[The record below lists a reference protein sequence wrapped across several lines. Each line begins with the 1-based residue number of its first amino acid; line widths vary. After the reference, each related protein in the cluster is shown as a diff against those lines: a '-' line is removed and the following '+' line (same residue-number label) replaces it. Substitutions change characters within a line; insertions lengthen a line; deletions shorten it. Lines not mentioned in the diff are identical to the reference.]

1 MIRRS
6 FLSLGSLGLILTV
19 LILMPGV
26 AVHSQDLTRGQ
37 LQALAPNE
45 QDLQGFIRVLP
56 GSDAPSRLNNGDP
69 NVTPEVPAQSIKD
82 AIFLRNDP
90 TSTPYWAF
98 VFSETVSVGAIKR
111 LFQSADG
118 TFNLDID
125 VILCDTPE
133 AAHEQ
138 LSHLHWT
145 AGMWKPGRWTGPE
158 MIGDESLALVQNG
171 RIQTLAFR
179 YGSLL
184 ALIEGS
190 RSNRSFMSNR
200 TLTIQTMPPAAV
212 EAIAYQIV
220 LRASQQAK
228 LVTAPTQNTR
238 LAVNGH
244 VLPKNALLVGK
255 QTYVPVR
262 EFAKAMNLTSGWDAK
277 TGALTLT
284 GPKRKTVAL
293 TAGSTAATV
302 GGVKVA
308 ALAVPVLK
316 DGGEPVMALSDLLAL
331 TGGRVTGHAGNTV
344 QVKG

>member
-1 MIRRS
+1 MTTLHKTFS
-6 FLSLGSLGLILTV
+6 WLCVCGLFMSLAGGQSARAQGAT
-19 LILMPGV
+19 
-26 AVHSQDLTRGQ
+26 QQQ
-37 LQALAPNE
+37 LQTLAPNE

-56 GSDAPSRLNNGDP
+56 GSDTPSLLNNGNATAAP
-69 NVTPEVPAQSIKD
+69 QVSAKPIKD
-82 AIFLRNDP
+82 TIFLRNDP

-118 TFNLDID
+118 TFVLDVA
-125 VILCDTPE
+125 VILCDSPE

-158 MIGDESLALVQNG
+158 MIGDESLALVENG

-190 RSNRSFMSNR
+190 RSNRSFMFNR
-200 TLTIQTMPPAAV
+200 ALTIQTMPPAAV

-228 LVTAPTQNTR
+228 LISGPAQNTR

-244 VLPKNALLVGK
+244 ALPKNVLLVGK

-262 EFAKAMNLTSGWDAK
+262 EFAKAMGLTSGWDAK
-277 TGALTLT
+277 TGALTLS
-284 GPKRKTVAL
+284 GPKRRTVAL
-293 TAGSTAATV
+293 TAGSTQATV
-302 GGVKVA
+302 GGARAA
-308 ALAVPVLK
+308 ALTVPVLK
-316 DGGEPVMALSDLLAL
+316 DGGEPVMALSDLLTL
-331 TGGRVTGHAGNTV
+331 TGGRITGQVGNTV
-344 QVKG
+344 QARG